1 MRLAPVS
8 EQVKPK
14 EAAIGVRDISRMTK
28 AEALAALAHKIDTGR
43 LTKREALA
51 IELIDRMVADPHTV
65 TDQFFTQLK
74 DAFSEDELIEMVFAG
89 ALFIWGNHF
98 NISMRVN
105 TDAESAYP
113 HNLVYAEAE
122 PSGRSGKGG

>member
-1 MRLAPVS
+1 MS

-14 EAAIGVRDISRMTK
+14 EPALGVRDISRMTRP
-28 AEALAALAHKIDTGR
+28 EALAAIAHKMDTGT

-65 TDQFFTQLK
+65 TDEFFAQPK
-74 DAFSEDELIEMVFAG
+74 QVFSEDELIELVFAS

-98 NISMRVN
+98 NITMRVD
-105 TDAESAYP
+105 TDQESAYP
-113 HNLVYAEAE
+113 HNLTYAEAAA
-122 PSGRSGKGG
+122 PS

>member
-1 MRLAPVS
+1 M
-8 EQVKPK
+8 KPK
-14 EAAIGVRDISRMTK
+14 EPAIGVCDISRTTK
-28 AEALAALAHKIDTGR
+28 PEALAALAHRIDTGM

-74 DAFSEDELIEMVFAG
+74 EAFSEEELIELVFAG

-98 NISMRVN
+98 NITMRVD
-105 TDAESAYP
+105 TDQERAYP
-113 HNLVYAEAE
+113 HNLGYAEAAA
-122 PSGRSGKGG
+122 R

>member
-14 EAAIGVRDISRMTK
+14 ERAIGVCDISRMTK
-28 AEALAALAHKIDTGR
+28 PEALATLAHKMDRGT

-51 IELIDRMVADPHTV
+51 IELIDRMVADPHSV
-65 TDQFFTQLK
+65 TDQFFAQLK
-74 DAFSEDELIEMVFAG
+74 GAFGEEELIELIFAA

-98 NISMRVN
+98 NITMRV
-105 TDAESAYP
+105 
-113 HNLVYAEAE
+113 
-122 PSGRSGKGG
+122 

>member
-14 EAAIGVRDISRMTK
+14 ESAIGVCDISRLSK
-28 AEALAALAHKIDTGR
+28 AEALAALAHKSDTGK
-43 LTKREALA
+43 LTTREALA

-65 TDQFFTQLK
+65 TDQFFGQLK
-74 DAFSEDELIEMVFAG
+74 QAFREEELIELVFAG

-98 NISMRVN
+98 NITMRVD
-105 TDAESAYP
+105 TDSESAYP
-113 HNLVYAEAE
+113 HNLAYAEAG
-122 PSGRSGKGG
+122 PSGRSR